1 MLEISKPVP
10 GHGDIDWAR
19 DLGRTNTP
27 SRSVSDQLNT
37 VPADGAA
44 ASTDV
49 LLVDEQALLRD
60 RLAQWLAV
68 DARVRI
74 VHHVNAGIGR
84 VDDASARVRD
94 VVLMDLF
101 LPRIAALDPVIGPN
115 PDSSTILV
123 LVLAA
128 DFDKQA
134 AGNLRENASHAIGPY
149 DTPENFVSLLLRLH
163 AGTSAVALSR
173 RAEISKR
180 ELLVL
185 QQVAAGR
192 SNKQIAKLLE
202 ISQKTVRNHMSRIFH
217 KLGAGNRTQAVMNA
231 MRQGLLIV

>member
-1 MLEISKPVP
+1 MAWRRSPSAGTNDLDQSADHRSTSPSN
-10 GHGDIDWAR
+10 GH
-19 DLGRTNTP
+19 T
-27 SRSVSDQLNT
+27 
-37 VPADGAA
+37 
-44 ASTDV
+44 ASNDV
-49 LLVDEQALLRD
+49 LLIDDQALLRD

-68 DARVRI
+68 DPRVRI

-115 PDSSTILV
+115 PDSSPILV

-149 DTPENFVSLLLRLH
+149 DAPQSFVSLLLRLH

-217 KLGAGNRTQAVMNA
+217 KLGAGNRTQAVMTA